1 MILPRKAVFYCF
13 HVTLDI
19 QRDLNGPLKALHFIQ
34 QKTRPKQVVFTTWS
48 NIKMLYL
55 IPFRLMQDSAD
66 LWVCEY
72 LVYLVGGKANE
83 LVAEVVDP
91 GLV

>member
-55 IPFRLMQDSAD
+55 IPFRLVQDPAD
-66 LWVCEY
+66 LWVSED
-72 LVYLVGGKANE
+72 LVYLVGGEANE

-91 GLV
+91 SLV

>member
-55 IPFRLMQDSAD
+55 VPFRLVQNPAD
-66 LWVCEY
+66 LWVIED
-72 LVYLVGGKANE
+72 LVYLVGGEANE
-83 LVAEVVDP
+83 LVA
-91 GLV
+91 

>member
-1 MILPRKAVFYCF
+1 MKRPFFYCF

-19 QRDLNGPLKALHFIQ
+19 QRDLNGPLKAFHFIQ

-48 NIKMLYL
+48 NTNRSNL
-55 IPFRLMQDSAD
+55 IPFRLVQDPAD
-66 LWVCEY
+66 LWVSED
-72 LVYLVGGKANE
+72 LVYLVRGKANE

-91 GLV
+91 SLV

>member
-19 QRDLNGPLKALHFIQ
+19 QRDLNGPLKAFHFIQ

-48 NIKMLYL
+48 NTNRSNL
-55 IPFRLMQDSAD
+55 IPFRLVQDPAD
-66 LWVCEY
+66 LWVSED
-72 LVYLVGGKANE
+72 LVYLVRGKANE

-91 GLV
+91 SLV